1 MLPAN
6 RFKKEYDKALMKL
19 NELES
24 LFKAREKMIKSANR
38 IVQGLKLVV
47 KERQEACQVS
57 SSYTSSVFACSFFI
71 QQKLTRRLSDML
83 FYILFLL
90 LVRRLLFKISSA
102 LTRCEFILSIFRWA
116 LTK

>member
-1 MLPAN
+1 MVKRQTVHIFHERCTLIGH

-47 KERQEACQVS
+47 KERKEACEVHCC
-57 SSYTSSVFACSFFI
+57 FPSFCAVRVI
-71 QQKLTRRLSDML
+71 KISML
-83 FYILFLL
+83 DKHL
-90 LVRRLLFKISSA
+90 RLLNTPFC
-102 LTRCEFILSIFRWA
+102 LQ
-116 LTK
+116 